1 MEKRVRDIEGQVS
14 ERDVQAKRE
23 RERVIKRE
31 ANESES
37 ETGRKKKIMRMANR
51 ER

>member
-1 MEKRVRDIEGQVS
+1 MREMFKQ
-14 ERDVQAKRE
+14 RE

-51 ER
+51 ES